1 MVAVPNTDPR
11 PRGSV
16 LAGAYALV
24 GAIGLLTLVGALVA
38 LGTLRG
44 GSGPSAREHDHG
56 AANAVAV
63 QQAPTDDLGRS
74 IPTSFGVI
82 AAENVK
88 KLVGLTPKQ
97 LGGMTHYP
105 SYMAPNLMQVQVF
118 VELSNTQKHAVA
130 YAPQQF
136 RLVAGSGR
144 PIPLSSATLPA
155 GTMQPSAA
163 VEGQLT
169 FIAPRRARRGS
180 RLWLE
185 FRDPGTAKPVR
196 VDLGS
201 ARTRGR
207 IPAASTYHQGHLD
220 HQHPPP

>member
-1 MVAVPNTDPR
+1 MVSVPIDTPR
-11 PRGSV
+11 HRGAV

-24 GAIGLLTLVGALVA
+24 GSIGLLTLVGAFVA
-38 LGTLRG
+38 LAMLGG
-44 GSGPSAREHDHG
+44 GSASAAHEQDHV
-56 AANAVAV
+56 AATGVA
-63 QQAPTDDLGRS
+63 QRQTRTDDLGES

-82 AAENVK
+82 AAENVN

-118 VELSNTQKHAVA
+118 VELSNTQRHAVA

-136 RLVAGSGR
+136 RLVVGSGR
-144 PIPLSSATLPA
+144 PIPLSNATLPV

-169 FIAPRRARRGS
+169 FIAPRRTRAGS
-180 RLWLE
+180 HLWLE
-185 FRDPGTAKPVR
+185 FRDPGAAKPVR

-201 ARTRGR
+201 AQTRGH
-207 IPAASTYHQGHLD
+207 IPAASTYQQGHLD